1 MAINFIIPDLML
13 QAQTKGL
20 KALGLDIDAEEICKE
35 MEALY
40 NTSRQ
45 RSVVEGL
52 YAGVIPPDLPVCIIN
67 EADSGAI
74 CRRYGIPEGGR
85 SVAAAVVPGLD
96 SRHQMVLLLIEEYMM
111 DRQTVNHEL
120 VHYRQI
126 KEGRLVTHPGGG
138 LFSWTVPGEEYTIDS
153 AEDAVYTFHL
163 PKGGDDF
170 LWHELQKP
178 WELEAYA
185 LTTPAN
191 IVREKFS
198 ERCQRKIREFL
209 ERRGL

>member
-1 MAINFIIPDLML
+1 MAINFIVPNLML
-13 QAQTKGL
+13 QAIGQGFQ
-20 KALGLDIDAEEICKE
+20 ALGLKVDAEGICKE
-35 MEALY
+35 MESLY
-40 NTSRQ
+40 NTQTQ
-45 RSVVEGL
+45 REFVERL
-52 YAGVIPPDLPVCIIN
+52 YAGVIPDDLPVCVVN
-67 EADSGAI
+67 NADSIAI

-85 SVAAAVVPGLD
+85 TVAAAVAPGLD
-96 SRHQMVLLLIEEYMM
+96 SRHQLVLLLTEEYMR
-111 DRQTVNHEL
+111 DRQTVSHEL

-153 AEDAVYTFHL
+153 TEDAVSTFRL